1 MTVLK
6 IRVSSKVTDSKP
18 ELWTFKIQSSD
29 FWPNL
34 GGGTFWTGLLSADP
48 VPIWEFSENFQIGTT
63 QTRITPRPEAEDVCF
78 WALGCSQIKN
88 FLKIFNL
95 GRPLARWYQIENFL
109 KFFELV
115 FKKEFKSPLAP
126 GSRQPRHQ
134 IATWRPSGRLKGE
147 VWGGDSPPRK
157 KNSNSFLAVRALP
170 GFGTRMS
177 DRFWIH

>member
-1 MTVLK
+1 MRVLK
-6 IRVSSKVTDSKP
+6 IRESSKVTDSKS

-29 FWPNL
+29 FGPNL
-34 GGGTFWTGLLSADP
+34 GGAKSWIGLLFADP
-48 VPIWEFSENFQIGTT
+48 FPIWEFSENFQIGTT

-109 KFFELV
+109 NFFELV

-134 IATWRPSGRLKGE
+134 IATWRPSGRLKGGS
-147 VWGGDSPPRK
+147 GGGGSLPRK
-157 KNSNSFLAVRALP
+157 RLQIICLRSELCLGVGKS
-170 GFGTRMS
+170 
-177 DRFWIH
+177 